1 MAAPAATRTAFMPEP
16 RGDPAPAAL
25 RLALLGSAA
34 LQRPGGA
41 PLVLSRFDAALLA
54 LLALDGPTS
63 RQRLLALLWP
73 DQEPEAARNALRQRL
88 FRLRRAAGV
97 ELVCGAEQLAL
108 AESVAHDLAAGD
120 GELLA
125 GHDYV
130 DCPELHD
137 WLDTQR
143 RALQQRHR
151 ARDAERIAQCERD
164 GQHAEGAALADA
176 LLAREPLHE
185 GALRQLMKLRYLAGD
200 GAAAIAAYDRFVAA
214 LAAEHPRARPAR
226 ETAELLQTIRD
237 AQAAPLPALRREIPA
252 SVLRPPRLVGRD
264 AELAALRAAWSEQR
278 AFWLLGEAGL
288 GKSRLLAEFVAQ
300 AFGGT
305 SPPGS
310 LRSLPPAGEPPA
322 WDGPAPASPPGSL
335 RSLPPAGKPP
345 AWDGPTPATAALVVA
360 ARPGDGGV
368 PYASLGRALR
378 ALLER
383 QPALLQQAERGEL
396 ARVMPELAVATM
408 AGAGA
413 QMALQRAIVALL
425 RGAQRHGVAALVFD
439 DLHFADPAS
448 LEMLRALVCDDALAT
463 LHWGFAQRPAEGPS
477 AIGTLREALEE
488 SQRVDVCTLSPLH
501 EAQMRELIDSL
512 GVPALDAASLAPQLA
527 RHTGGNPLYA
537 LETIKHL
544 IVGGAGSALPRPA
557 SVGQLIERRL
567 RQLSAKALALARV
580 AAVAGVDFS
589 IELAAAVLDAKALA
603 LADAWREL
611 EAAQVL
617 RGNAFAHDLVHEATL
632 ASVPA
637 PIAAHTHGEVAAF
650 LEGHGGE
657 PARVAAHWIA
667 AGQSPRALAALH
679 AAAET
684 ARHAMRRRE
693 EAAFLQRAAQI
704 ERDTGERD
712 AAFASWRAAIDAL
725 SVADLGALD
734 ESLFGQLDEA
744 AVAPQQRAVALAMR
758 AHWRGECGDLAQA
771 RQLSQ
776 RAIELADAAGD
787 EATAVDARQ
796 RLAQFLDWEGECD
809 TALALLQPLLPWAAE
824 RAGDLERTEF
834 YCRLAI
840 VLDNTDRSAEARVY
854 HQHAIAAARKA
865 QAWHGVVTVLGNLA
879 ISWATTGHM
888 ARAIELLREAMQLA
902 AAHDEARGCAASLPA
917 EMYKC
922 LRDLGHYA
930 EAQRWIEPALAAEPG
945 LAAALLQCH
954 VACGWMHLGQHA
966 RAQREIDAALAAN
979 LPGWMRA
986 KALQMKAR
994 LQLALGQR
1002 GAAGLLNEALAL
1014 VRAQPGRR
1022 ALAASI
1028 ALDHALTLDPAAALA
1043 GAREVVAQAE
1053 RLALPGTALAGH
1065 IRAARF
1071 AADAHDAAAA
1081 AVHAHAALAIDADV
1095 SPNDLY
1101 PAERWLQA
1109 WRALTLAGVRAE
1121 ADEAL
1126 RRGAAWVQQ
1135 TRREHV
1141 SEPFRDSFVRANAV
1155 NAQLLRAAASR

>member
-1 MAAPAATRTAFMPEP
+1 MAAPAAICTAFMPEP
-16 RGDPAPAAL
+16 RGDPTPATL
-25 RLALLGSAA
+25 RLALTGGAA
-34 LQRPGGA
+34 LHRSGTA
-41 PLVLSRFDAALLA
+41 PLVLPRFDAALLA
-54 LLALDGPTS
+54 LLAIDGPTS

-73 DQEPEAARNALRQRL
+73 DQAPEAARNALRQRL
-88 FRLRRAAGV
+88 FRLRRAAGADV
-97 ELVCGAEQLAL
+97 VHGAEQLAL
-108 AESVAHDLAAGD
+108 ADTVSHDLDEGD

-125 GHDYV
+125 GHDFA
-130 DCPELHD
+130 DCPELQD
-137 WLDTQR
+137 WLDLQR
-143 RALQQRHR
+143 RALHERQR
-151 ARDAERIAQCERD
+151 ARDAERIAACERD
-164 GQHAEGAALADA
+164 GRHAEGAALAQA

-185 GALRQLMKLRYLAGD
+185 GAVRQLMKLHYLAGH
-200 GAAAIAAYDRFVAA
+200 GSAALAVYDSFCAA
-214 LAAEHPRARPAR
+214 LAADHPRAKPAR

-237 AQAAPLPALRREIPA
+237 ARVAPLPALRRDIPA
-252 SVLRPPRLVGRD
+252 SVLRPPRLVGRH
-264 AELAALRAAWSEQR
+264 AELAALRSAWSGQR

-300 AFGGT
+300 ACAE
-305 SPPGS
+305 SM
-310 LRSLPPAGEPPA
+310 PA
-322 WDGPAPASPPGSL
+322 
-335 RSLPPAGKPP
+335 
-345 AWDGPTPATAALVVA
+345 ATAEPAACDGSVSLASAVLVVA

-378 ALLER
+378 ALIER
-383 QPALLQQAERGEL
+383 QPALLQHAERGEL
-396 ARVMPELAVATM
+396 ARVMPELALSTV

-413 QMALQRAIVALL
+413 QMVLQRAIVALL
-425 RGAQRHGVAALVFD
+425 RGAQRQGTAAIVFD
-439 DLHFADPAS
+439 DLHFADAAS
-448 LEMLRALVCDDALAT
+448 LEMLPALVCDDALAT
-463 LHWGFAQRPAEGPS
+463 LHWGFAQRPAEGP
-477 AIGTLREALEE
+477 AEVAALREALEE
-488 SQRVDVCTLSPLH
+488 SQRVDACTLAPLDQS
-501 EAQMRELIDSL
+501 QMRELIECL
-512 GVPALDAASLAPQLA
+512 GVPGLDAAQLA
-527 RHTGGNPLYA
+527 APLTRHSGGNPMFA

-544 IVGGAGSALPRPA
+544 IASGSGAGATLPRPT

-567 RQLSAKALALARV
+567 RQLGAPALALARV
-580 AAVAGVDFS
+580 AAVAGTDFG
-589 IELAAAVLDAKALA
+589 IELAQAVLGTRALA
-603 LADAWREL
+603 LADSWREL
-611 EAAQVL
+611 ETAHVL
-617 RGNAFAHDLVHEATL
+617 RGNAFAHDLVYEATL
-632 ASVPA
+632 AGVPA
-637 PIAAHTHGEVAAF
+637 PIAQHTHGEVAAF
-650 LEGHGGE
+650 LQAHGGQ
-657 PARVAAHWIA
+657 PARIAAHWIA
-667 AGQSPRALAALH
+667 AGQAPRALAALH
-679 AAAET
+679 AAADA
-684 ARHAMRRRE
+684 ARQAMRPRE
-693 EAAFLQRAAQI
+693 EAGFLQRAAQI
-704 ERDTGERD
+704 EREAGDHD
-712 AAFASWRAAIDAL
+712 AAFESWRAAIDAL

-744 AVAPQQRAVALAMR
+744 AVTPRQRAVALALR
-758 AHWRGECGDLAQA
+758 ANWRGECGDLAQA

-824 RAGDLERTEF
+824 RAGDLARTEF

-879 ISWATTGHM
+879 ISWATAGHM
-888 ARAIELLREAMQLA
+888 ARAVELLREAMQLA

-930 EAQRWIEPALAAEPG
+930 EAQRWIEPAMAAEPG

-966 RAQREIDAALAAN
+966 RAQREIDAALAAD

-1002 GAAGLLNEALAL
+1002 GAAAALNEALAL
-1014 VRAQPGRR
+1014 VRAQRGRR
-1022 ALAASI
+1022 ALAAAI
-1028 ALDHALTLDPAAALA
+1028 ALDHALTLDPTAALA
-1043 GAREVVAQAE
+1043 AASEVVAQAE
-1053 RLALPGTALAGH
+1053 QLALPSIALAGH

-1071 AADAHDAAAA
+1071 ATDARDATAA

-1109 WRALTLAGVRAE
+1109 WRALALASAQAE

-1135 TRREHV
+1135 TLREHV

>member
-1 MAAPAATRTAFMPEP
+1 MPEP
-16 RGDPAPAAL
+16 SGDTAPVAL
-25 RLALLGSAA
+25 RLTLAGSGASLHRA
-34 LQRPGGA
+34 GAA
-41 PLVLSRFDAALLA
+41 PLALSRFDAALLA
-54 LLALDGPTS
+54 VLALDGATS

-73 DQEPEAARNALRQRL
+73 DHEPEAARNALRQRL
-88 FRLRRAAGV
+88 FRLRRAAGADV
-97 ELVCGAEQLAL
+97 VCGAEQLAL
-108 AESVAHDLAAGD
+108 ADAVAHDLAEGD
-120 GELLA
+120 GELLG
-125 GHDYV
+125 GHDFV
-130 DCPELHD
+130 DCPELQE
-137 WLDTQR
+137 WLDAQR
-143 RALQQRHR
+143 RTLHERRR
-151 ARDAERIAQCERD
+151 ARDAERIAACERE
-164 GQHAEGAALADA
+164 GRHAEGAALAEA
-176 LLAREPLHE
+176 LVAREPLHE
-185 GALRQLMKLRYLAGD
+185 GAVRQLMKLHYLAGH
-200 GAAAIAAYDRFVAA
+200 GSAALAAYDRFCVA
-214 LAAEHPRARPAR
+214 LAADHPRARPAR
-226 ETAELLQTIRD
+226 ETADLLQTIRD
-237 AQAAPLPALRREIPA
+237 ARAAPLPALRRDIPA
-252 SVLRPPRLVGRD
+252 SVLRPPRLIGRD
-264 AELAALRAAWSEQR
+264 AELAALRAAWSGQR

-300 AFGGT
+300 AFG
-305 SPPGS
+305 
-310 LRSLPPAGEPPA
+310 AEP
-322 WDGPAPASPPGSL
+322 S
-335 RSLPPAGKPP
+335 
-345 AWDGPTPATAALVVA
+345 ALVVA

-378 ALLER
+378 ALIER
-383 QPALLQQAERGEL
+383 QPLLLAHAERGEL
-396 ARVMPELAVATM
+396 ARVMPELALTAV

-425 RGAQRHGVAALVFD
+425 RGAQRQGMVAVVFD
-439 DLHFADPAS
+439 DLHFADAAS
-448 LEMLRALVCDDALAT
+448 LEMLRALVCDEALAT
-463 LHWGFAQRPAEGPS
+463 LHWGFAQRPAEGPPEV
-477 AIGTLREALEE
+477 AALREALEE
-488 SQRVDVCTLSPLH
+488 AQRADACTLSPLG
-501 EAQMRELIDSL
+501 EAQMRELIESL
-512 GVPALDAASLAPQLA
+512 GVASLDATGLAPQLA

-544 IVGGAGSALPRPA
+544 IAGGADAGSRLPRPV

-567 RQLSAKALALARV
+567 RQLTPQSLALARV

-617 RGNAFAHDLVHEATL
+617 RESAFAHDLVHEATL

-679 AAAET
+679 AAADA

-704 ERDTGERD
+704 EHDSGDHE
-712 AAFASWRAAIDAL
+712 AAFESWRAAIDAL
-725 SVADLGALD
+725 SVADLTALD
-734 ESLFGQLDEA
+734 EALFRQLDDA
-744 AVAPQQRAVALAMR
+744 AITPRQRAIAAALR
-758 AHWRGECGDLAQA
+758 ANWRQECGDLAQA
-771 RQLSQ
+771 RQLAQ

-796 RLAQFLDWEGECD
+796 RLAQFLDWDGEYD

-824 RAGDLERTEF
+824 RAGDLERAEF

-840 VLDNTDRSAEARVY
+840 VLDNCDRSGEARVY

-865 QAWHGVVTVLGNLA
+865 QAWNGVVTVLGNLA

-902 AAHDEARGCAASLPA
+902 AAHDEARGCAVALPA

-945 LAAALLQCH
+945 LTAALLQCH
-954 VACGWMHLGQHA
+954 VACGWIHLGQHA
-966 RAQREIDAALAAN
+966 RAQRELDAALAADV
-979 LPGWMRA
+979 PGWTRA

-994 LQLALGQR
+994 LCFALGRR
-1002 GAAGLLNEALAL
+1002 GAGALLDEALHL
-1014 VRAQPGRR
+1014 VRARPGRH
-1022 ALAASI
+1022 ALSALI
-1028 ALDHALTLDPAAALA
+1028 ALDHALTLEPAAALA
-1043 GAREVVAQAE
+1043 SARDVIARAE
-1053 RLALPGTALAGH
+1053 RLGLAGNVLAGH

-1071 AADAHDAAAA
+1071 ASDGHDADAAAL
-1081 AVHAHAALAIDADV
+1081 HARAALALDEVA
-1095 SPNDLY
+1095 PNDLY
-1101 PAERWLQA
+1101 PAERWLNA
-1109 WRALTLAGVRAE
+1109 WRALRLAGHDDE
-1121 ADEAL
+1121 AAAAL
-1126 RRGAAWVQQ
+1126 RRGVAWVHD
-1135 TRREHV
+1135 TRQHHV

-1155 NAQLLRAAASR
+1155 NQQILAAASALG

>member
-16 RGDPAPAAL
+16 RGDPAPATL
-25 RLALLGSAA
+25 RLALIGSAA
-34 LQRPGGA
+34 LQRSGAA

-54 LLALDGPTS
+54 VLALDGPTS

-73 DQEPEAARNALRQRL
+73 DHEPEAARNALRQRL
-88 FRLRRAAGV
+88 FRLRRAAGADV
-97 ELVCGAEQLAL
+97 VHGGAEQLAL
-108 AESVAHDLAAGD
+108 ADTVAHDLADGD
-120 GELLA
+120 GELLC
-125 GHDYV
+125 GHDYA
-130 DCPELHD
+130 DCPELQD
-137 WLDTQR
+137 WLDAQR
-143 RALQQRHR
+143 RALHERQR
-151 ARDAERIAQCERD
+151 ARDAERIAACERD
-164 GQHAEGAALADA
+164 GRHAEGAALAEA
-176 LLAREPLHE
+176 LVACEPLHE
-185 GALRQLMKLRYLAGD
+185 GAVRQLMKLHYLAGH
-200 GAAAIAAYDRFVAA
+200 GSAALAAYDRFVAA
-214 LAAEHPRARPAR
+214 LAVDHPRAKPAR

-237 AQAAPLPALRREIPA
+237 AQAPVPALRRDIPA

-264 AELAALRAAWSEQR
+264 AELAALRSAWSGQR

-300 AFGGT
+300 AFGET
-305 SPPGS
+305 S
-310 LRSLPPAGEPPA
+310 
-322 WDGPAPASPPGSL
+322 
-335 RSLPPAGKPP
+335 
-345 AWDGPTPATAALVVA
+345 TALVVA

-378 ALLER
+378 ALIER
-383 QPALLQQAERGEL
+383 QPLLLEHAERGEL
-396 ARVMPELAVATM
+396 ARVMPELALTTA

-413 QMALQRAIVALL
+413 QMVLQRAIVALL
-425 RGAQRHGVAALVFD
+425 RGAQQQGMAAVVFD
-439 DLHFADPAS
+439 DLHFADAAS
-448 LEMLRALVCDDALAT
+448 LEMLRALVCDEALAT
-463 LHWGFAQRPAEGPS
+463 LHWGFAQRPAEGP
-477 AIGTLREALEE
+477 AEVAALREALEE
-488 SQRVDVCTLSPLH
+488 SQRVDVCTLSPLD
-501 EAQMRELIDSL
+501 EAQMRELIESL
-512 GVPALDAASLAPQLA
+512 GLASLDAAGLAPQLT
-527 RHTGGNPLYA
+527 RHSGGNPMFA

-544 IVGGAGSALPRPA
+544 IVSGTGAQARLPRPV

-567 RQLSAKALALARV
+567 RQLGAPALALARV
-580 AAVAGVDFS
+580 AAVAGTDFS
-589 IELAAAVLDAKALA
+589 IELAQAVLGTRALA

-617 RGNAFAHDLVHEATL
+617 RGNAFAHDLVYEATL

-650 LEGHGGE
+650 LEGHGGQS
-657 PARVAAHWIA
+657 ARIAAHWIA
-667 AGQSPRALAALH
+667 ARQPARALAALH
-679 AAAET
+679 AAA
-684 ARHAMRRRE
+684 AASRQAMRRRE
-693 EAAFLQRAAQI
+693 EAGFLQRAAQI
-704 ERDTGERD
+704 ERDTGDHD
-712 AAFASWRAAIDAL
+712 AAFESWRAAIDAL
-725 SVADLGALD
+725 AVADLTALD
-734 ESLFGQLDEA
+734 ESLFRQLDEA
-744 AVAPQQRAVALAMR
+744 AVAPRQRAIALAMR
-758 AHWRGECGDLAQA
+758 ANWRGECGDLAQA

-796 RLAQFLDWEGECD
+796 RLAQFLDWEGEYD

-824 RAGDLERTEF
+824 RAGDLERAEF

-840 VLDNTDRSAEARVY
+840 VLDNTDRSGEARVY

-879 ISWATTGHM
+879 ISWATAGHM

-930 EAQRWIEPALAAEPG
+930 EAQRWVEPALAAESG

-966 RAQREIDAALAAN
+966 RAQRELDAALAADV
-979 LPGWMRA
+979 PGWMRA

-994 LQLALGQR
+994 LHLALGRR
-1002 GAAGLLNEALAL
+1002 GATAFLEEALAL

-1022 ALAASI
+1022 ALRATI
-1028 ALDHALTLDPAAALA
+1028 ALDHALMLEPAAALA
-1043 GAREVVAQAE
+1043 AAREVIAEAE
-1053 RLALPGTALAGH
+1053 RFGLAGTALAGH

-1071 AADAHDAAAA
+1071 AADASDPAAAA
-1081 AVHAHAALAIDADV
+1081 LHARAALTAGDDV

-1109 WRALTLAGVRAE
+1109 WRALSLAGARAE
-1121 ADEAL
+1121 AGDAL
-1126 RRGAAWVQQ
+1126 RRGAAWVRQ
-1135 TRREHV
+1135 TLREHV

-1155 NAQLLRAAASR
+1155 NQQILAAASALR